1 MEKVALVKP
10 KKTNLAKTT
19 LLAPQML
26 TAFGKTGLSGAV
38 AHAIVMEASELVTAK
53 F

>member
-1 MEKVALVKP
+1 MEKVALVRP
-10 KKTNLAKTT
+10 KNKNLATTT
-19 LLAPQML
+19 LLAQQML

-38 AHAIVMEASELVTAK
+38 AHAIAMEANEHVTAK